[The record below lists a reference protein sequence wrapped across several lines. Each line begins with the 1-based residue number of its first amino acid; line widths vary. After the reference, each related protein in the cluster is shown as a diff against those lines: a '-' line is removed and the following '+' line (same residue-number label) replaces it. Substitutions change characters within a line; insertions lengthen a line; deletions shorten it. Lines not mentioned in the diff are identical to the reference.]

1 MVGVGN
7 FSFLSCVVA
16 QPVDWL
22 LRAVGFLMMQPE
34 FSMALGNTVLVMGL
48 NFRGLQTNDKRGKFS
63 FRVKLNF
70 RRGESSILLR
80 QAKYSFGETG
90 FSWWFS
96 PNSYASQSIPPV
108 AEVSFSAQ
116 RA

>member
-1 MVGVGN
+1 MDTTIGSLVYVLGDRSQKRPGPQWTQSLRTPSMVGVGN

-70 RRGESSILLR
+70 RGGESSI
-80 QAKYSFGETG
+80 
-90 FSWWFS
+90 
-96 PNSYASQSIPPV
+96 
-108 AEVSFSAQ
+108 
-116 RA
+116 